1 VPEISASQWLG
12 PLGGLL
18 CVTFAAGCVAGWTFA
33 MKLMNARIA
42 GMKAQ
47 IVTLE
52 GQVTKLNDFMF
63 RGMERQLSQVRESSL
78 RVIVDGQER
87 EQNI

>member
-1 VPEISASQWLG
+1 VPHIDGSQWVG
-12 PLGGLL
+12 PLGGVL

-33 MKLMNARIA
+33 MKLMTARIA
-42 GMKAQ
+42 TMKAQ
-47 IVTLE
+47 IVSLE
-52 GQVTKLNDFMF
+52 AQVTKLNDFMF

-87 EQNI
+87 EHKP

>member
-42 GMKAQ
+42 SMKAEIVDLKGKVERLNEFMFDGMK
-47 IVTLE
+47 
-52 GQVTKLNDFMF
+52 
-63 RGMERQLSQVRESSL
+63 RQLGQVRESSL

-87 EQNI
+87 DQKI

>member
-1 VPEISASQWLG
+1 VEISASQWLG